1 MVAAPVI
8 TRRAEHRNGSQ
19 LGEAVSVK
27 RGCFLGIVLVLGEE
41 YFIGKMGGKE
51 AGPVRELQVA
61 SLQKELYFAIMV
73 HASLSRSK
81 WSPLEDEV
89 SQTRLQMV
97 VGGGDRTEASQ

>member
-19 LGEAVSVK
+19 LGEAVSVN

-51 AGPVRELQVA
+51 AGPARKLEVV
-61 SLQKELYFAIMV
+61 SLPKGLYFAIMV
-73 HASLSRSK
+73 HASLSRGK
-81 WSPLEDEV
+81 WSPLED
-89 SQTRLQMV
+89 
-97 VGGGDRTEASQ
+97 DR